1 MSKVKLFLD
10 KIFSKHGAVNAFFVF
25 IFILFFIGEA
35 KQSLV
40 EAAAGFGAL
49 AIFIRSWLTS
59 ARRKREPPLR
69 KFWIVATIAYVIKAL
84 FSDSL
89 AYSLSTTIRFV
100 EGYLVYAAIFYASTD
115 RSIAKYAQGIK
126 YLSLIA
132 IIISLVFAALAW
144 FLPKN
149 SFSNFLYASGGHNYL
164 ANLLLLVLPLVTFEF
179 IYGGLNS
186 FFWVFGLFTFGLVLT
201 FARGALILGAS
212 YLVHLFFR
220 VRLSV
225 RNLERKKLF
234 LIFSATTFLAVVSGV
249 LIMSLLFNVEQMDVN
264 NSWWQRQI
272 IKRPLVRNER
282 IEYWRQ
288 ALKAI
293 SERPLWGSGPGTFY
307 LQSKRLQN
315 KPVSYAWYAH
325 SHFLQTLVEFG
336 LIGSLPIFALFTV
349 VVAKLVRN
357 YKELRKKTAARYGYQ
372 RALTEGVLLTVVYS
386 FFEFNLD
393 FIIIW
398 LIFWGTCG
406 QLLSNLT
413 NETEQNKSSP
423 GIYEIAIMLAVLL
436 FSLFSLVGAAAST
449 IFHDRQQA
457 YFFTPFSVK
466 NTTNF
471 LSDLAPKHRMLAPN
485 QEKIILFFHRR
496 DPEVLFA
503 LARAGE
509 SEPDPK
515 QVESRYHEALFGH
528 PANSEYLYRYANYLL
543 ARGEKQKL
551 GAVFSAVGTLF
562 GDRETRLAIEQIAFQ
577 NPEITASL
585 SPSLVE
591 QLRIGGDSLQGLA
604 KAYYFLGLTW
614 LKSEPELTLK
624 FWTAARGL
632 SPQWDYYHLELAS
645 LESYVFHDSALAKKT
660 LGNCRKHF
668 FPQKSCEWFLQNIDR
683 LAPPGYYYEQV
694 RLIPQKPD

>member
-10 KIFSKHGAVNAFFVF
+10 KFPKQGIINVFFVF
-25 IFILFFIGEA
+25 IFSLLFIGEA
-35 KQSLV
+35 KQSFA
-40 EAAAGFGAL
+40 EAIAGLGAL
-49 AIFIRSWLTS
+49 AIFIGSWLTS
-59 ARRKREPPLR
+59 ARQQEEPPFR
-69 KFWIVATIAYVIKAL
+69 KFWIVATIAYAVKTL

-89 AYSLSTTIRFV
+89 AYSLSATIRFV

-115 RSIAKYAQGIK
+115 RLIAKYAHGIK
-126 YLSLIA
+126 YLSLVA
-132 IIISLVFAALAW
+132 IVISLLFTILAW
-144 FLPKN
+144 FLPEN

-164 ANLLLLVLPLVTFEF
+164 ANLLLFVLPLVTFEF
-179 IYGGLNS
+179 IYSDLNS
-186 FFWVFGLFTFGLVLT
+186 FSWVFGLFTFSLVLT

-212 YLVHLFFR
+212 YLLYLFFT
-220 VRLSV
+220 VRLSAK
-225 RNLERKKLF
+225 NLERKKFF
-234 LIFSATTFLAVVSGV
+234 LIFSATAFTVVVSVV
-249 LIMSLLFNVEQMDVN
+249 LVMSLLFNVEQMDVSS
-264 NSWWQRQI
+264 SWWQRQI
-272 IKRPLVRNER
+272 IKRPLARNER

-307 LQSKRLQN
+307 LQSKRLQS

-325 SHFLQTLVEFG
+325 NQFLQTLVEFG
-336 LIGSLPIFALFTV
+336 FIGSLPIFVLFAV

-357 YKELRKKTAARYGYQ
+357 YKECRKKTAVRFGYQ

-398 LIFWGTCG
+398 LLFWGTCG

-413 NETEQNKSSP
+413 NETKQNKSSP
-423 GIYEIAIMLAVLL
+423 GIYEIAIGPAVLL
-436 FSLFSLVGAAAST
+436 FSLLSLFGAAAST

-466 NTTNF
+466 NTINF
-471 LSDLAPKHRMLAPN
+471 LSDLAPKHERLDLN
-485 QEKIILFFHRR
+485 QERAILFFHRR

-509 SEPDPK
+509 SGPDPK
-515 QVESRYHEALFGH
+515 QVESWYHDALFGH

-551 GAVFSAVGTLF
+551 GAVFAAVGTLF
-562 GDRETRLAIEQIAFQ
+562 GDRETRRAIEQIAFQ

-585 SPSLVE
+585 SPSMVE

-614 LKSEPELTLK
+614 LKSKPELTLK

-645 LESYVFHDSALAKKT
+645 LETYVFHDAALAKKT
-660 LGNCRKHF
+660 LGNCRKYF

-683 LAPPGYYYEQV
+683 LTPPGYYYEQV